1 MIFILKRDLNNF
13 ALFECL
19 KDEEGRSKLTEMYES
34 YMKVGKDNGFKMLI
48 GSPTWR
54 ATADHMIGMGY
65 QASEVAT
72 YNKMAVEFMI
82 DFRKAHPEVPLTV
95 AGDVGPRGDGYVP
108 DKLMTVDESKTFHSV
123 NIGGL
128 SAGGAELI
136 QALTMNY
143 WEEAA
148 GVVLAAKEI
157 NLPVTIYFTVE
168 TDGKLVG
175 GMTLQDAIKK
185 VDEVTGN
192 YASHFGVNCAHPIH
206 CDQSFAGLDQ
216 VNL

>member
-1 MIFILKRDLNNF
+1 M
-13 ALFECL
+13 
-19 KDEEGRSKLTEMYES
+19 
-34 YMKVGKDNGFKMLI
+34 
-48 GSPTWR
+48 
-54 ATADHMIGMGY
+54 
-65 QASEVAT
+65 AT

-82 DFRKAHPEVPLTV
+82 DFRKSHPEVPLTV

-108 DKLMTVDESKTFHSV
+108 DNLMTVDEAKTFHSV